1 VTLITRAAVAL
12 GLALVSCS
20 HGERFAVPDYGS
32 DVPLAPGA
40 PLRLTYSA
48 GPDYDASWLPDGS
61 AVLYT
66 SAQPWR
72 DDDDECLAVLPPS
85 GGQADRVLCENA
97 TVTRDSTNQWIAAAA
112 SPGGRLAYMRTSRRI
127 GAANPLTSEL
137 FLARLDS
144 AGGLGRSH
152 VGTFTVPEFRPFL
165 GVSNLTWLGENALVY
180 RGNFEGNLCEF
191 PGSGCLAEFVRS
203 GRGLVFVPAFAP
215 ALTRALPGTAY
226 ASSVTRGAND
236 DEIYFTLGG
245 DSRVYRQTVS
255 TGATAVVYDFVGTVV
270 RDVQVRGSRL
280 VAITGGDYNWQGR
293 GSDGF
298 IQFDRGGA
306 LMVVD
311 LGAPFP
317 VRLTADTVFVRR
329 PALSPDG
336 TRVVAEWKGDLW
348 LFTIP

>member
-1 VTLITRAAVAL
+1 MTIRRRSL
-12 GLALVSCS
+12 LALCLALAACT
-20 HGERFAVPDYGS
+20 HGEQFAVPDYGT
-32 DVPLAPGA
+32 DTAHLPGM
-40 PLRLTYSA
+40 PLRLTYNP
-48 GPDYDASWLPDGS
+48 GTDYDASWLPDGS
-61 AVLYT
+61 AILYT
-66 SAQPWR
+66 AEQQWR
-72 DDDDECLAVLPPS
+72 EDNDECLAVLPPS
-85 GGQADRVLCENA
+85 GGRATRVLCENA

-127 GAANPLTSEL
+127 AAANPLTSEL

-144 AGGLGRSH
+144 AGGVGRVH
-152 VGTFTVPEFRPFL
+152 LRTFTVPEFRPLL
-165 GVSNLTWLGENALVY
+165 GVSDLTWLGEQALVY
-180 RGNFEGNLCEF
+180 RGNFEGRLCEF
-191 PGSGCLAEFVRS
+191 PGGGCLAEFVRS

-215 ALTRALPGTAY
+215 ALARALPGTEY

-245 DSRVYRQTVS
+245 DGRVYRQTVS

-280 VAITGGDYNWQGR
+280 VAITGGSYSWQDR

-306 LMVVD
+306 LTVVD
-311 LGAPFP
+311 LGAPLP
-317 VRLTADTVFVRR
+317 VRLTADTVLVRR

-336 TRVVAEWKGDLW
+336 TRVVAEWNGDLW